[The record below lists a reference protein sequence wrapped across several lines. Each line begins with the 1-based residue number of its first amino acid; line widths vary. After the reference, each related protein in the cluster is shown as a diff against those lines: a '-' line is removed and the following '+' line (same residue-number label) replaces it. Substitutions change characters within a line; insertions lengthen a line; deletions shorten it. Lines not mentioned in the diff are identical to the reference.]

1 MREKT
6 SEDSIYNFITN
17 VCREQ
22 ERKNGIITG
31 CDTNYIAEGMK
42 LKIKG
47 KPVIYKITEE
57 SLIENKL
64 DKIHVDEVSVFDE
77 LIGSEESLKGC
88 ILQAKAAIMYPPRG
102 LHTLLLG
109 DYILCCLEKQG

>member
-42 LKIKG
+42 LKRSNVSAVLNKLCREEKLIKIKG

-57 SLIENKL
+57 LLIENKL
-64 DKIHVDEVSVFDE
+64 DEIQVDEVSVFDE
-77 LIGSEESLKGC
+77 LIGSEDS
-88 ILQAKAAIMYPPRG
+88 
-102 LHTLLLG
+102 
-109 DYILCCLEKQG
+109 

>member
-42 LKIKG
+42 LKRSNVSAVLNKLCREEKLIKIKG
-47 KPVIYKITEE
+47 KPVNCEDYA
-57 SLIENKL
+57 NNP
-64 DKIHVDEVSVFDE
+64 
-77 LIGSEESLKGC
+77 
-88 ILQAKAAIMYPPRG
+88 Q
-102 LHTLLLG
+102 LLLSYLFG
-109 DYILCCLEKQG
+109 IKRKTALGQFLLVSGL